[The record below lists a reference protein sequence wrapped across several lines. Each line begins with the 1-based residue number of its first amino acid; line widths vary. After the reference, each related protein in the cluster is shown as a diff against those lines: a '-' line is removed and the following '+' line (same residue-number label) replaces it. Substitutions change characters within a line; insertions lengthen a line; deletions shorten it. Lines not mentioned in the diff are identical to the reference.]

1 MNNKFIDPIKS
12 KKMTSNSKRRKKQRT
27 AKIFSNRTVRKCKHT
42 QTGIEQTN
50 YHTWIIPKIQ
60 FRSSFNSMIESNR
73 LLKGIKYD
81 QVIIQCS
88 NPMRYYYIVHDSVMI
103 ISICISIISTD
114 VDNSNFSVTVSMRKI
129 LTHFSLSSHGDSDPY
144 LRNLRWS

>member
-1 MNNKFIDPIKS
+1 
-12 KKMTSNSKRRKKQRT
+12 
-27 AKIFSNRTVRKCKHT
+27 
-42 QTGIEQTN
+42 
-50 YHTWIIPKIQ
+50 
-60 FRSSFNSMIESNR
+60 MIESNR
-73 LLKGIKYD
+73 LLKGVKYD